1 MVLLRS
7 EDEEIRDGGASMP
20 VVQLERLARAW
31 YGDRLDP
38 DWRPRTREESQAI
51 LDDMELTNPF
61 WRLS

>member
-1 MVLLRS
+1 MRLLRS

-20 VVQLERLARAW
+20 VAQLERLARAW